1 MSVESKHE
9 CTELACRILQI
20 KEMAKE
26 LDDDD

>member
-1 MSVESKHE
+1 MSAKSKHE

>member
-1 MSVESKHE
+1 MSDESKNK

-26 LDDDD
+26 LDDD